1 MDNIHPYFKEVL
13 GDKEYTTLLDE
24 YSKKYKQLTDDVPA
38 YKRLRIMKQVA
49 ELQEMKKK
57 LVLRE
62 VEIRYLTI
70 MANQSKKWGETNGK

>member
-38 YKRLRIMKQVA
+38 YKSQIEIFIKIA
-49 ELQEMKKK
+49 KKMTSQNA
-57 LVLRE
+57 L
-62 VEIRYLTI
+62 
-70 MANQSKKWGETNGK
+70 